1 MRSDRSPLGDR
12 FCPYQS
18 IEKAESRNSEEK
30 QKLFVSVPFCPDN
43 GRNAPEMPVQP
54 EQSENGR

>member
-1 MRSDRSPLGDR
+1 MRSDRSPLGGR

-30 QKLFVSVPFCPDN
+30 QKFVSVPFYPDN
-43 GRNAPEMPVQP
+43 GRNAREMLVQP
-54 EQSENGR
+54 EQSKNGQ